1 VAKPRFSKREEKMLP
16 AKSASPGSR
25 PAVGEKLLA
34 QTKNY
39 LLHRNRNLAL
49 KEPVSQHADCN
60 RNDCFRVMA
69 KQRRDGADRAAA
81 ASESENTCDQCGGW
95 GTCECVQCGGMGRIN
110 YLEEPLLPT
119 GVYPTWCTQCGGSG
133 LTYCM
138 ACQGSGIG
146 FSIGFRID

>member
-1 VAKPRFSKREEKMLP
+1 
-16 AKSASPGSR
+16 
-25 PAVGEKLLA
+25 
-34 QTKNY
+34 
-39 LLHRNRNLAL
+39 
-49 KEPVSQHADCN
+49 
-60 RNDCFRVMA
+60 MA
-69 KQRRDGADRAAA
+69 KQRREGADRAAA

-110 YLEEPLLPT
+110 YLEEPLLPG

-133 LTYCM
+133 VTYCM